1 MLNLQK
7 EDVVKIYQHLCNY
20 INQTPILTSSTFNR
34 LTRNNL
40 FFKCE
45 NFQKTG
51 SFKIRGAIHA
61 VRKIKAQKPGFSTA
75 ITHSSGNFGQAF
87 AFACDQSGIKPYVI
101 VPEDA
106 PRPKVDAMKNYGAEI
121 VFCKPGIEHREETL
135 RIFLEQHPDVEVFHP
150 YNQEE
155 VIEGHTS
162 IIYELNQQLHF
173 SPDYILVPIGGGGLI
188 SGIALASSLFYPQAK
203 IIGIEPTNANDAL
216 LSLQSGE
223 IVKLKNVNTIADGL
237 KTSLGTLTFPI
248 IQRFVDQILTVS
260 DEEILQSTRFIAERM
275 KIIVEPSSATVFAG
289 LLKYGQQWKNKNI
302 VLILT
307 GGNIDPAFYGK

>member
-121 VFCKPGIEHREETL
+121 VFCKPGIEH
-135 RIFLEQHPDVEVFHP
+135 
-150 YNQEE
+150 
-155 VIEGHTS
+155 
-162 IIYELNQQLHF
+162 
-173 SPDYILVPIGGGGLI
+173 
-188 SGIALASSLFYPQAK
+188 
-203 IIGIEPTNANDAL
+203 
-216 LSLQSGE
+216 
-223 IVKLKNVNTIADGL
+223 
-237 KTSLGTLTFPI
+237 
-248 IQRFVDQILTVS
+248 
-260 DEEILQSTRFIAERM
+260 
-275 KIIVEPSSATVFAG
+275 
-289 LLKYGQQWKNKNI
+289 
-302 VLILT
+302 
-307 GGNIDPAFYGK
+307 